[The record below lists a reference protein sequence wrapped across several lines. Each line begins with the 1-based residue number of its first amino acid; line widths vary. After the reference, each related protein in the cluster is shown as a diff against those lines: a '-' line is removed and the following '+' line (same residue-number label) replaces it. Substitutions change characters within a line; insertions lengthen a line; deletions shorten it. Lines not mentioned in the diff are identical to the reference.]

1 MSQSNSDVYAEF
13 GATSESIISDG
24 SLSEHDLAMLEMD
37 VSVRDGDDSIELGE
51 DIDFDEIEEEEE
63 EEEETEEE
71 VEEINEVET
80 PKTSNEISELVDS
93 NSREIQEGRD
103 GLESMIESAVA
114 NGMPQEAVNSIIGEY
129 LEDSQLSEKSLATLE
144 QYGFNRKF
152 VANYIA
158 GQQAM
163 VDRMANS
170 LVEYVG
176 GVDKWNTIISH
187 LETNDSDTLDAL
199 QDALDNNNIKVVK
212 SILSLTNKTIT
223 TSKSQKFGNKAQRS
237 VTKSARPQIQTRVD
251 TVKGYAT
258 SQEMVEAMSDKR
270 YSRDPKYRAEVE
282 QRVMRSNF

>member
-51 DIDFDEIEEEEE
+51 DIDFDEVESEEEEF
-63 EEEETEEE
+63 EEE
-71 VEEINEVET
+71 VEEIDEVET
-80 PKTSNEISELVDS
+80 PKTSKEVSELVDS

-103 GLESMIESAVA
+103 GLESMIESAVT
-114 NGMPQEAVNSIIGEY
+114 NGMPREAVNSIISEY

-163 VDRMANS
+163 VDRMASS

-176 GVDKWNTIISH
+176 GVDNWNSIITH
-187 LETNDSDTLDAL
+187 LESNDSDTLDAL
-199 QDALDNNNIKVVK
+199 QDALDNNNIKTVK
-212 SILSLTNKTIT
+212 SILTLTNKAIT
-223 TSKSQKFGNKAQRS
+223 TTKAQKFGNKSQRS
-237 VTKSARPQIQTRVD
+237 VTKSARPQIQTKVD
-251 TVKGYAT
+251 TVKGYAN